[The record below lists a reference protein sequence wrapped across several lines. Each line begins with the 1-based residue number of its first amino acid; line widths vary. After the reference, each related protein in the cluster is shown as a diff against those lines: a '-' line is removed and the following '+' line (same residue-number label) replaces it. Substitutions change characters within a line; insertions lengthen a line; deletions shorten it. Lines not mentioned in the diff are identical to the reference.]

1 MPKTR
6 TVKQLDPTS
15 VRALAHPLRVRIVG
29 ELRIHGPATATTLA
43 GRLGESS
50 GATSYHLRVLAE
62 HGFVEEEPG
71 RGTGRERWWRAAQ
84 EVTSWRP
91 EDFRGDAEAEA
102 AEEWLIGHQARRA
115 MEWIDEW
122 LARRPTAEPEWVE
135 AADQSDYWLRMT
147 PDQVEAMVE
156 DVHAVIRRHI
166 DETGAAAQPSDPEVE
181 AGIDPAARL
190 VRLFLFAVP
199 QVDEPHVDDPQID
212 EPHVDD
218 PPGADDTP

>member
-6 TVKQLDPTS
+6 SVKHLDPES

-29 ELRIHGPATATTLA
+29 DLRIHGSATATILA

-62 HGFVEEEPG
+62 HGFVEEDTS

-84 EVTSWRP
+84 EMTSWRP
-91 EDFRGDAEAEA
+91 DRFRGDPEAEA

-115 MEWIDEW
+115 MESIDEW
-122 LARRPTAEPEWVE
+122 LARRPSAEPAWVE
-135 AADQSDYWLRMT
+135 VADQSDYWMRMT
-147 PDQVEAMVE
+147 PDQLKAMTDE
-156 DVHAVIRRHI
+156 VHAVILRHV
-166 DETGAAAQPSDPEVE
+166 DETGAADP
-181 AGIDPAARL
+181 GPDPAAQPADSADPAAQL

-199 QVDEPHVDDPQID
+199 QL
-212 EPHVDD
+212 DD
-218 PPGADDTP
+218 PPGPDPA

>member
-1 MPKTR
+1 MPKAKTR

-15 VRALAHPLRVRIVG
+15 VRVLAHPLRVRIVG
-29 ELRIHGPATATTLA
+29 ELRIHGPATATILA

-62 HGFVEEEPG
+62 HGFVEEDSD

-84 EVTSWRP
+84 EITSWRP

-122 LARRPTAEPEWVE
+122 LARRPTADPAWVSV
-135 AADQSDYWLRMT
+135 ADQSDYWLRMT
-147 PDQVEAMVE
+147 PDQVKDMID
-156 DVHAVIRRHI
+156 DVHAVILRHI
-166 DETGAAAQPSDPEVE
+166 DETGAAAQPGDANLE
-181 AGIDPAARL
+181 AEAEADPAARL

-199 QVDEPHVDDPQID
+199 QLAAPPAPDDDGP
-212 EPHVDD
+212 
-218 PPGADDTP
+218 

>member
-15 VRALAHPLRVRIVG
+15 VRVLAHPLRVRIVG
-29 ELRIHGPATATTLA
+29 DLRMHGAATATILA

-62 HGFVEEEPG
+62 HGFVEEDAG

-84 EVTSWRP
+84 EMTSWRP
-91 EDFRGDAEAEA
+91 EDFHGDAEAEA

-115 MEWIDEW
+115 MESIDEW
-122 LARRPTAEPEWVE
+122 LARRPTADPAWVSV
-135 AADQSDYWLRMT
+135 ADQSDYWLRMT
-147 PDQVEAMVE
+147 PDQLQGMLD

-166 DETGAAAQPSDPEVE
+166 DETGAAARPGDAEFE
-181 AGIDPAARL
+181 ARHDPAARL

-199 QVDEPHVDDPQID
+199 RLEDEPARPGG
-212 EPHVDD
+212 EPEGG
-218 PPGADDTP
+218 P